1 MAILDNMPNYIGI
14 VRRYLLAKMAAC
26 DTVRHSY
33 IYISGGAVSR
43 RANMANDTV
52 PDQKVSSLRK
62 TATLNTRADK
72 VRHPLF
78 AGEGFFDARDLLQV
92 KYETVRAVR
101 VEGCSIAQASRDFG
115 LSRPTVYEI
124 RTGFEKAGLAGL
136 LPHRRGP
143 RQAHK
148 LTEEVVE
155 YIEQEQKADSGLK
168 TTDLVA
174 RVKKRFGVQVH
185 SRSLERALERRQKKG
200 RHNRPQT

>member
-1 MAILDNMPNYIGI
+1 MSNMPDYMVIS
-14 VRRYLLAKMAAC
+14 RQYLLAKLEAC
-26 DTVRHSY
+26 DTVGHSS
-33 IYISGGAVSR
+33 IYICGDNASG

-52 PDQKVSSLRK
+52 SDQKVSSLRK

-78 AGEGFFDARDLLQV
+78 AGEGFFDSRDLLQV

-148 LTEEVVE
+148 LTEVVVE
-155 YIEQEQKADSGLK
+155 YIEREQKADSGLK
-168 TTDLVA
+168 TPDLVA

-185 SRSLERALERRQKKG
+185 SRSLERALERRQKRG
-200 RHNRPQT
+200 RQGQSKA

>member
-1 MAILDNMPNYIGI
+1 
-14 VRRYLLAKMAAC
+14 
-26 DTVRHSY
+26 
-33 IYISGGAVSR
+33 
-43 RANMANDTV
+43 MANDTV
-52 PDQKVSSLRK
+52 ADQKLISLRK

-78 AGEGFFDARDLLQV
+78 AGDGFFDARDLLQV

-101 VEGCSIAQASRDFG
+101 VDGCSIVQASRAFG
-115 LSRPTVYEI
+115 LSRPTVYGI
-124 RTGFEKAGLAGL
+124 RNSFEKAGLAGL

-148 LTEEVVE
+148 LTEEVVQ
-155 YIEQEQKADSGLK
+155 YIEREQEADSGLK

-185 SRSLERALERRQKKG
+185 SRSLERALARRQKKG
-200 RHNRPQT
+200 HQGRPRM